1 MNKFENKGSKI
12 ENIQYQLNINDIIN
26 KIKKEFEQKI
36 KDKQFYYKLIE
47 TYISLTNDY
56 KNKIENEILVQLEN
70 KFDFFGQFFSF
81 LRQLLEIQK
90 NGLIEHLIILNKI
103 FKNKV
108 ALEEENSKILNEI
121 NKLQNLIFDNDLEI
135 LNKKHFE
142 YINQLKI
149 IENNLIDIALKQ
161 KNKNINEKEITKGKN
176 CHKAYLDIVNIVK
189 NKREIFLKDG
199 NNIINNLISIN
210 KKIYEN
216 FHIFLNSIIDAY
228 SIKLSNEKMY
238 CTSFMNIFHKLQ
250 IENYIQKEIKNIKTI
265 QINNIEFE
273 PYKMNIFTLIENEKH
288 SVHKIYTSNICL
300 EVISKM
306 KKDFDNVA
314 EFYDV
319 EKEEKK
325 NIILQI
331 SKYIVDPKSKVGIP
345 VNQYN
350 SLIELLN
357 DRELRLL
364 FMTSLNKIRV
374 EGHFE
379 ICEEPFNQLGKII
392 KFIFEKIKEN
402 KDYDLMRYE
411 IIMCQTYYYLD
422 HNNKKIYLLK
432 FIQND
437 EIFHSKKF
445 WKIYIGKI
453 IEEEGNKNSANNNP
467 NNCEINIEPN
477 LVFSKL
483 LSMIHNMFEF
493 KVSKNKIIKVL
504 NYFGEQ
510 YKINKDMMDN
520 MFLLVNNNENVE
532 NDN

>member
-1 MNKFENKGSKI
+1 MNKIENKGTKFENIK
-12 ENIQYQLNINDIIN
+12 YQLNINDLIN
-26 KIKKEFEQKI
+26 KIKKEFEGKI
-36 KDKQFYYKLIE
+36 KDNQFFYNLIE
-47 TYISLTNDY
+47 NYISLTNDY
-56 KNKIENEILVQLEN
+56 KNKIENEIISQLED
-70 KFDFFGQFFSF
+70 KFAFFDHFFSF

-90 NGLIEHLIILNKI
+90 NCLNEHLIILNKI

-273 PYKMNIFTLIENEKH
+273 PYKMHIFTLIENEKH

-306 KKDFDNVA
+306 K
-314 EFYDV
+314 
-319 EKEEKK
+319 
-325 NIILQI
+325 
-331 SKYIVDPKSKVGIP
+331 
-345 VNQYN
+345 
-350 SLIELLN
+350 
-357 DRELRLL
+357 
-364 FMTSLNKIRV
+364 
-374 EGHFE
+374 
-379 ICEEPFNQLGKII
+379 
-392 KFIFEKIKEN
+392 
-402 KDYDLMRYE
+402 
-411 IIMCQTYYYLD
+411 
-422 HNNKKIYLLK
+422 
-432 FIQND
+432 
-437 EIFHSKKF
+437 
-445 WKIYIGKI
+445 
-453 IEEEGNKNSANNNP
+453 
-467 NNCEINIEPN
+467 
-477 LVFSKL
+477 
-483 LSMIHNMFEF
+483 
-493 KVSKNKIIKVL
+493 
-504 NYFGEQ
+504 
-510 YKINKDMMDN
+510 
-520 MFLLVNNNENVE
+520 
-532 NDN
+532 

>member
-12 ENIQYQLNINDIIN
+12 ENIKYQLNIQDIIN
-26 KIKKEFEQKI
+26 KIKKEYELKI
-36 KDKQFYYKLIE
+36 KGKQFCYNLIE

-56 KNKIENEILVQLEN
+56 KNKIENEILIQLEN
-70 KFDFFGQFFSF
+70 KFNFFDQFFSF

-90 NGLIEHLIILNKI
+90 NCLNEHLTIMNKI
-103 FKNKV
+103 FQNKY
-108 ALEEENSKILNEI
+108 LIDELYSKILNDI
-121 NKLQNLIFDNDLEI
+121 NKLQNLNFENDIEI

-142 YINQLKI
+142 YLNQLYI
-149 IENNLIDIALKQ
+149 IENNLIEIALKQ

-199 NNIINNLISIN
+199 NNIINNLISMN

-238 CTSFMNIFHKLQ
+238 CTNFMNIFHKLQ
-250 IENYIQKEIKNIKTI
+250 IENYIQKEIKYIKTI

-288 SVHKIYTSNICL
+288 SIHKIYTSNICL

-331 SKYIVDPKSKVGIP
+331 SKCPSTLILFNDVI
-345 VNQYN
+345 NNNLN
-350 SLIELLN
+350 SL
-357 DRELRLL
+357 
-364 FMTSLNKIRV
+364 S
-374 EGHFE
+374 
-379 ICEEPFNQLGKII
+379 FNNS
-392 KFIFEKIKEN
+392 IKEL
-402 KDYDLMRYE
+402 Y
-411 IIMCQTYYYLD
+411 
-422 HNNKKIYLLK
+422 
-432 FIQND
+432 
-437 EIFHSKKF
+437 
-445 WKIYIGKI
+445 
-453 IEEEGNKNSANNNP
+453 
-467 NNCEINIEPN
+467 
-477 LVFSKL
+477 
-483 LSMIHNMFEF
+483 
-493 KVSKNKIIKVL
+493 
-504 NYFGEQ
+504 
-510 YKINKDMMDN
+510 
-520 MFLLVNNNENVE
+520 
-532 NDN
+532 